1 MSSRFSFTSGSSENE
16 SLINIRKRED
26 EILKLQIENDKKL
39 REIQRRSQIENLS
52 SVHEKA
58 KESIKYLAEDFKDN
72 FGKNVEKLASSLQS
86 SLSGQL
92 DSTINSYINNY
103 QSMISSLVGANK
115 DWESITDNLN
125 NALSANSLVR
135 QENVYKNLTELIKAG
150 ISENVEQRAFLETI
164 SDDLNL
170 LLDTQ
175 TGSLARLIRLQ
186 DASIAENRVAI
197 EYSLR
202 EFLNQ
207 NYQTSEYIKNS
218 YLKVADSIS
227 ELQAI
232 STTSLASSIESAL
245 QTWLGSYYSVG
256 VSDST
261 ISNLASAINSL
272 GTGDLSNINSN
283 ISKLVMMGAATSG
296 KSYGNLL
303 TNGITA
309 EDVSAIMSGITD
321 YAKSI
326 EGNNV
331 VRSQWASLFGL
342 SISDLEALKNLNI
355 TDNTQTVSS
364 DINKLFDAYANFVPT
379 TVGLKNTFENLMFT
393 TATNIASNDALYG
406 SYFVTDILEKSGI
419 GSALSSL
426 GSSIASMGLKKTGGA
441 LQVAGTA
448 INYSKLIPYL
458 GGLLSTV
465 IGDNALGNLGDRNSV
480 SSAYANLGGT
490 LVAGASAGSSVTMT
504 PKVNTSLGADIP
516 QVTEAAGDETSTDEF
531 IKTTSET
538 TSLIYEAVAG
548 DVGNSIKD
556 ILIDIRNNMTSG
568 STGIG
573 MQSSWAYTQI

>member
-26 EILKLQIENDKKL
+26 EILKIQIENDKKL

-52 SVHEKA
+52 SVHAKA

-207 NYQTSEYIKNS
+207 NYQTSEYIKDS

-232 STTSLASSIESAL
+232 NTTSIASSIESAL

-355 TDNTQTVSS
+355 ANNTQTVSS

-504 PKVNTSLGADIP
+504 PKINTSLGSDIP
-516 QVTEAAGDETSTDEF
+516 QVTEAAGDETSADEYV
-531 IKTTSET
+531 KATSET
-538 TSLIYEAVAG
+538 TESIFNALAG

>member
-16 SLINIRKRED
+16 SLVNIRKRED

-58 KESIKYLAEDFKDN
+58 KESIKYLAEDFKDS

-207 NYQTSEYIKNS
+207 NYSTSEYIKDS

-406 SYFVTDILEKSGI
+406 SYFITDILEKSGI

-504 PKVNTSLGADIP
+504 PKINTSVGTDIP
-516 QVTEAAGDETSTDEF
+516 QVTEAAGDETSTDEY
-531 IKTTSET
+531 IRATSEIV
-538 TSLIYEAVAG
+538 SSIHDDLAG
-548 DVGNSIKD
+548 ITGNSIKD

>member
-26 EILKLQIENDKKL
+26 EILKIQIENDKKL

-52 SVHEKA
+52 SVHAKA
-58 KESIKYLAEDFKDN
+58 KESIKYLAEDFKDS

-135 QENVYKNLTELIKAG
+135 QESVYKNLTELIKAG

-207 NYQTSEYIKNS
+207 NYQTSEYIKDS

-232 STTSLASSIESAL
+232 NTTSIASSIESAL

-261 ISNLASAINSL
+261 ISSLASAINSL

-355 TDNTQTVSS
+355 TNNTQTVSS

-465 IGDNALGNLGDRNSV
+465 IGDNAFGNLGDRNSV

-504 PKVNTSLGADIP
+504 PKINTSLGSDIP
-516 QVTEAAGDETSTDEF
+516 QVTEAAGDETSADEYV
-531 IKTTSET
+531 KATSET
-538 TSLIYEAVAG
+538 TESIFNALAG

>member
-26 EILKLQIENDKKL
+26 EILKIQIENDKKL

-52 SVHEKA
+52 SVHAKA
-58 KESIKYLAEDFKDN
+58 KESIKYLAEDFKDS

-207 NYQTSEYIKNS
+207 NYQTSEYIKDS

-232 STTSLASSIESAL
+232 NTTSIASSIESAL

-261 ISNLASAINSL
+261 ISSLASAINSL

-355 TDNTQTVSS
+355 ANNTQTVSS

-465 IGDNALGNLGDRNSV
+465 IGDNAFGNLGDRNSV

-504 PKVNTSLGADIP
+504 PKINTSVGTDIP
-516 QVTEAAGDETSTDEF
+516 QVTEAAGDETSADEYV
-531 IKTTSET
+531 KATSET
-538 TSLIYEAVAG
+538 TESIFNALAG

>member
-26 EILKLQIENDKKL
+26 EILKIQIENDKKL

-52 SVHEKA
+52 SVHAKA

-207 NYQTSEYIKNS
+207 NYSTSEYIKDS

-232 STTSLASSIESAL
+232 NTTSIASSIESAL

-355 TDNTQTVSS
+355 ANNTQTVSS

-504 PKVNTSLGADIP
+504 PKINTSVGTDIP
-516 QVTEAAGDETSTDEF
+516 QVTEAAGDETSTDEY
-531 IKTTSET
+531 IRATSEIV
-538 TSLIYEAVAG
+538 SSIHDDLAG
-548 DVGNSIKD
+548 ITGNSIKD

>member
-26 EILKLQIENDKKL
+26 EILKIQIENDKKL

-52 SVHEKA
+52 SIHAKA
-58 KESIKYLAEDFKDN
+58 RESIKYLAEDFKDN

-207 NYQTSEYIKNS
+207 NYSTSEYIKDS

-232 STTSLASSIESAL
+232 NTTSIASSIESAL

-261 ISNLASAINSL
+261 ISSLASAINSL

-355 TDNTQTVSS
+355 ANNTQTVSS

-465 IGDNALGNLGDRNSV
+465 IGDNAFGNLGDRNSV

-504 PKVNTSLGADIP
+504 PKINTSLGSDIP
-516 QVTEAAGDETSTDEF
+516 QVTEAAGDETSADEYV
-531 IKTTSET
+531 KATSET
-538 TSLIYEAVAG
+538 TESIFNALAG

>member
-232 STTSLASSIESAL
+232 NTTSMASSIESAL

-331 VRSQWASLFGL
+331 VKSQWASLFGL

-504 PKVNTSLGADIP
+504 PKINTSVGTDIP
-516 QVTEAAGDETSTDEF
+516 QVTEAAGDETSTDEY
-531 IKTTSET
+531 IRATSEIV
-538 TSLIYEAVAG
+538 SSIHDDLAG
-548 DVGNSIKD
+548 ITGNSIKD

>member
-16 SLINIRKRED
+16 SLINIRRRED
-26 EILKLQIENDKKL
+26 EILKIQIENDKKL

-52 SVHEKA
+52 SVHAKA

-207 NYQTSEYIKNS
+207 NYSTSEYIKDS

-232 STTSLASSIESAL
+232 NTTSIASSIESAL

-261 ISNLASAINSL
+261 ISSLASAINSL

-331 VRSQWASLFGL
+331 VRSQWANLFGL

-355 TDNTQTVSS
+355 ANNTQTVSS

-504 PKVNTSLGADIP
+504 PKINTSLGSDIP

>member
-26 EILKLQIENDKKL
+26 EILKIQIENDKKL

-52 SVHEKA
+52 SVHAKA

-207 NYQTSEYIKNS
+207 NYSTSEYIKDS

-232 STTSLASSIESAL
+232 NTTSIASSIESAL

-261 ISNLASAINSL
+261 ISSLASAINSL

-355 TDNTQTVSS
+355 ANNTQTVSS

-504 PKVNTSLGADIP
+504 PKVNTSLGSDIP
-516 QVTEAAGDETSTDEF
+516 QVTEAAGDETSADEY
-531 IKTTSET
+531 IKATSET
-538 TSLIYEAVAG
+538 TESIFNALAG

>member
-26 EILKLQIENDKKL
+26 EILKIQIENDKKL

-52 SVHEKA
+52 SVHAKA

-207 NYQTSEYIKNS
+207 NYQTSEYIKDS

-232 STTSLASSIESAL
+232 NTTSIASSIESAL

-261 ISNLASAINSL
+261 ISSLASAINSL

-355 TDNTQTVSS
+355 TNNTQTVSS

-465 IGDNALGNLGDRNSV
+465 IGDNAFGNLGDRNSV

-504 PKVNTSLGADIP
+504 PKINTSLGSDIP
-516 QVTEAAGDETSTDEF
+516 QVTEAAGDETSADEYV
-531 IKTTSET
+531 KATSET
-538 TSLIYEAVAG
+538 TESIFNALAG

>member
-207 NYQTSEYIKNS
+207 NYSTSEYIKNS

-232 STTSLASSIESAL
+232 STTSIASSIESAL

-326 EGNNV
+326 EGSNV

-355 TDNTQTVSS
+355 ANNTQTVSS

-504 PKVNTSLGADIP
+504 PKINTSVGTDIP
-516 QVTEAAGDETSTDEF
+516 QATEAAGDETSTDEF

>member
-26 EILKLQIENDKKL
+26 EILKIQIENDKKL

-52 SVHEKA
+52 SVHAKA
-58 KESIKYLAEDFKDN
+58 KESIKYLAEDFKDS

-207 NYQTSEYIKNS
+207 NYSTSEYIKDS

-232 STTSLASSIESAL
+232 NTTSIASSIESAL

-261 ISNLASAINSL
+261 ISSLASAINSL

-355 TDNTQTVSS
+355 ANNTQTVSS

-504 PKVNTSLGADIP
+504 PKINTSVGTDIP
-516 QVTEAAGDETSTDEF
+516 QVTEAAGDETSADEYV
-531 IKTTSET
+531 KATSET
-538 TSLIYEAVAG
+538 TESIFNALAG

>member
-26 EILKLQIENDKKL
+26 EILKIQIENDKKL

-52 SVHEKA
+52 SVHAKA

-92 DSTINSYINNY
+92 DSTINSYISNY

-207 NYQTSEYIKNS
+207 NYSTSEYIKDS

-232 STTSLASSIESAL
+232 NTTSIASSIESAL

-261 ISNLASAINSL
+261 ISSLASAINSL

-355 TDNTQTVSS
+355 ANNTQTVSS

-465 IGDNALGNLGDRNSV
+465 IGDNAFGNLGDRNSV

-504 PKVNTSLGADIP
+504 PKINTSLGSDIP
-516 QVTEAAGDETSTDEF
+516 QVTEAAGDETSADEYV
-531 IKTTSET
+531 KATSET
-538 TSLIYEAVAG
+538 TESIFNALAG

>member
-26 EILKLQIENDKKL
+26 EILKIQIENDKKL

-52 SVHEKA
+52 SVHAKA
-58 KESIKYLAEDFKDN
+58 KESIKYLAEDFKDS

-207 NYQTSEYIKNS
+207 NYQTSEYIKDS

-232 STTSLASSIESAL
+232 NTTSIASSIESAL

-261 ISNLASAINSL
+261 ISSLASAINSL

-355 TDNTQTVSS
+355 ANNTQTVSS

-465 IGDNALGNLGDRNSV
+465 IGDNAFGNLGDRNSV

-504 PKVNTSLGADIP
+504 PKINTSLGSDIP
-516 QVTEAAGDETSTDEF
+516 QVTEAAGDETSADEYV
-531 IKTTSET
+531 KATSET
-538 TSLIYEAVAG
+538 TESIFNALAG

>member
-26 EILKLQIENDKKL
+26 EILKIQIENDKKL

-207 NYQTSEYIKNS
+207 NYQTSEYIKDS

-232 STTSLASSIESAL
+232 NTTSIASSIESAL

-261 ISNLASAINSL
+261 ISSLASAINSL

-355 TDNTQTVSS
+355 TNNTQTVSS

-465 IGDNALGNLGDRNSV
+465 IGDNAFGNLGDRNSV

-504 PKVNTSLGADIP
+504 PKINTSLGSDIP
-516 QVTEAAGDETSTDEF
+516 QVTEAAGDETSADEYV
-531 IKTTSET
+531 KATSET
-538 TSLIYEAVAG
+538 TESIFNALAG

-556 ILIDIRNNMTSG
+556 ILIDIRNNMNSG

>member
-26 EILKLQIENDKKL
+26 EILKIQIENDKKL

-52 SVHEKA
+52 SVHAKA

-92 DSTINSYINNY
+92 DSTINSYIDNY

-207 NYQTSEYIKNS
+207 NYQTSEYIKDS

-232 STTSLASSIESAL
+232 NTTSIASSIESAL

-261 ISNLASAINSL
+261 ISSLASAINSL

-355 TDNTQTVSS
+355 ANNTQTVSS

-465 IGDNALGNLGDRNSV
+465 IGDNAFGNLGDRNSV

-490 LVAGASAGSSVTMT
+490 LAAGASAGSSVTMT
-504 PKVNTSLGADIP
+504 PKINTSLGSDIP
-516 QVTEAAGDETSTDEF
+516 QVTEAAGDETSADEYV
-531 IKTTSET
+531 KATSET
-538 TSLIYEAVAG
+538 TESIFNALAG

>member
-26 EILKLQIENDKKL
+26 EILKIQIENDKKL

-92 DSTINSYINNY
+92 DSTINSYIDNY

-207 NYQTSEYIKNS
+207 NYSTSEYIKDS

-232 STTSLASSIESAL
+232 NTTSIASSIESAL

-355 TDNTQTVSS
+355 ANNTQTVSS

-504 PKVNTSLGADIP
+504 PKINTSVGTDIP
-516 QVTEAAGDETSTDEF
+516 QVTEAAGDETSADEYV
-531 IKTTSET
+531 KATSET
-538 TSLIYEAVAG
+538 TESIFNALAG

>member
-26 EILKLQIENDKKL
+26 EILKIQIENDKKL

-52 SVHEKA
+52 SVHAKA

-207 NYQTSEYIKNS
+207 NYSTSEYIKDS

-232 STTSLASSIESAL
+232 NTTSIASSIESAL

-261 ISNLASAINSL
+261 ISSLASAINSL

-355 TDNTQTVSS
+355 ANNTQTVSS

-504 PKVNTSLGADIP
+504 PKINTSLGSDIP
-516 QVTEAAGDETSTDEF
+516 QVTEAAGDETSADEYV
-531 IKTTSET
+531 KATSET
-538 TSLIYEAVAG
+538 TESIFNALAG

>member
-16 SLINIRKRED
+16 SLVNIRKRED

-92 DSTINSYINNY
+92 DSTINSYIDNY

-207 NYQTSEYIKNS
+207 NYQTSEYIKDS

-355 TDNTQTVSS
+355 ANNTQTVSS

-393 TATNIASNDALYG
+393 TATNIASNDVLYG

-516 QVTEAAGDETSTDEF
+516 QATEAAGDETSTDEF

>member
-26 EILKLQIENDKKL
+26 EILKIQIENDKKL

-52 SVHEKA
+52 SVHAKA

-207 NYQTSEYIKNS
+207 NYQTSEYIKDS

-232 STTSLASSIESAL
+232 NTTSIASSIESAL

-261 ISNLASAINSL
+261 ISSLASAINSL

-331 VRSQWASLFGL
+331 VRSQWANLFGL

-355 TDNTQTVSS
+355 ANNTQTVSS

-504 PKVNTSLGADIP
+504 PKINTSLGSDIP
-516 QVTEAAGDETSTDEF
+516 QVTEAAGDETSADEYV
-531 IKTTSET
+531 KATSET
-538 TSLIYEAVAG
+538 TESIFNALAG

>member
-26 EILKLQIENDKKL
+26 EILKIQIENDKKL

-52 SVHEKA
+52 SVHAKA

-150 ISENVEQRAFLETI
+150 ISDNVEQRAFLETI

-207 NYQTSEYIKNS
+207 NYSTSEYIKDS

-232 STTSLASSIESAL
+232 NTTSIASSIESAL

-261 ISNLASAINSL
+261 ISSLASAINSL

-355 TDNTQTVSS
+355 ANNTQTVSS

-465 IGDNALGNLGDRNSV
+465 IGDNAFGNLGDRNSV

-504 PKVNTSLGADIP
+504 PKINTSLGSDIP
-516 QVTEAAGDETSTDEF
+516 QVTEAAGDETSADEYV
-531 IKTTSET
+531 KATSET
-538 TSLIYEAVAG
+538 TESIFNALAG

-556 ILIDIRNNMTSG
+556 ILVDIRNNMTSG

>member
-16 SLINIRKRED
+16 SLVNIRKRED

-92 DSTINSYINNY
+92 DSTINSYIDNY

-207 NYQTSEYIKNS
+207 NYQTSEYIKDS

-232 STTSLASSIESAL
+232 NTTSIASSIESAL

-355 TDNTQTVSS
+355 ANNTQTVSS

-490 LVAGASAGSSVTMT
+490 LVAGTSAGSSVTMT

-516 QVTEAAGDETSTDEF
+516 QATEAAGDETSTDEF